1 MNRAPTRMPGAVA
14 AGLALA
20 VVLDTAAQ
28 VAWKLAVPVDP
39 RRSLIG
45 AVAATAASPWFYLT
59 LAALVAQLVNWI
71 RVLARADLS
80 FAQPI
85 TALGYV
91 TVLAVS
97 GLALG
102 ERVPPAKVAGVALIL
117 VGVAC
122 ISRTPFRTQA
132 GGGPERGAAGAAPS
146 RCAS

>member
-1 MNRAPTRMPGAVA
+1 MHPATTRMPGAVA

-20 VVLDTAAQ
+20 VILDTAAQ

-39 RRSLIG
+39 GRSLAG
-45 AVAATAASPWFYLT
+45 AVAAAVTSPWFGLA
-59 LAALVAQLVNWI
+59 LAALAAQLVNWL

-80 FAQPI
+80 FAQPF

-102 ERVPPAKVAGVALIL
+102 ERVPPARVAGVALIL
-117 VGVAC
+117 IGVAC
-122 ISRTPFRTQA
+122 VSRTPVRTPA
-132 GGGPERGAAGAAPS
+132 AGGPERGAAGAAPS